1 MVEEE
6 LSWQATSLAG
16 ANQFFSDEVLVI
28 LMVTLVG
35 EGDCGVILSDICCC
49 GQNGF

>member
-16 ANQFFSDEVLVI
+16 AHQFFSDEIMVI
-28 LMVTLVG
+28 LMVTLV

>member
-16 ANQFFSDEVLVI
+16 AKQFFSDEML
-28 LMVTLVG
+28 VTLVG